1 MSGYTVKAT
10 DVTKCFGGLMAVN
23 KVSLTIDSGQ
33 IFSIIGP
40 NGAGKTTF
48 FNLFTGIYTPDSGS
62 ITLDDR
68 DVTGLPPDRI
78 AALGVGRTFQ
88 NIRVF
93 GAMTALE
100 NILIGMHGHIRTS
113 YGASLFRT
121 PHTIAEERAAAQRAL
136 DLLSLVD
143 LSHRA
148 GEVAGGLAYGEQR
161 RLEIARALA
170 LKPRLLLLD
179 EPAAGM
185 NPKETAA
192 LMEMVK
198 RIRTDFGLTIILIEH
213 DMEMVMNI
221 SDRISVLEYGSVIAS
236 GLPSDIRKNPKVI
249 EAYLG
254 TGAASGENTDL

>member
-10 DVTKCFGGLMAVN
+10 DLTKCFGGLMAVN
-23 KVSLTIDSGQ
+23 KVSLTIESGQ
-33 IFSIIGP
+33 IYSIIGP

-62 ITLDDR
+62 ITLDGK
-68 DVTGLPPDRI
+68 DVTGLSPDRI

-100 NILIGMHGHIRTS
+100 NILIGMHGHIKTS
-113 YGASLFRT
+113 YAAAILRT
-121 PHTIAEERAAAQRAL
+121 PHTVAQERLAEEHAL
-136 DLLSLVD
+136 ELLSLVG

-148 GEVAGGLAYGEQR
+148 GEIAGGLAYGEQR

-185 NPKETAA
+185 NPKETAT

-198 RIRTDFGLTIILIEH
+198 RIRTEFGLTIILIEH
-213 DMEMVMNI
+213 DMEMVMNV
-221 SDRISVLEYGSVIAS
+221 SDSITVLEYGSVIAS
-236 GLPSDIRKNPKVI
+236 GLPAEIRKNPKVI

-254 TGAASGENTDL
+254 TGAASGENAAF